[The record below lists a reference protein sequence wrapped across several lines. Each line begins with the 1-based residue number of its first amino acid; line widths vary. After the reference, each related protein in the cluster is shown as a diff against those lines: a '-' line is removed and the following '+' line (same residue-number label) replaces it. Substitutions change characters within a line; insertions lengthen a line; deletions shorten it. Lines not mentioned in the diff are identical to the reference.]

1 MINLEYDLDKSFQEI
16 YYRVDNRINE
26 GSVESVDG
34 EYVNISIYSPLSG
47 IIYIL
52 IVDKVDRVSEINRV
66 SRINRINRVNW
77 IKSSQQKMY
86 CMCLFLGIISVELI
100 GSIGLIESNQQ
111 KETIICAFL

>member
-16 YYRVDNRINE
+16 CYRVDNRINE

-52 IVDKVDRVSEINRV
+52 IVDKVDRVSETNRV
-66 SRINRINRVNW
+66 SRINRINRVN
-77 IKSSQQKMY
+77 
-86 CMCLFLGIISVELI
+86 
-100 GSIGLIESNQQ
+100 
-111 KETIICAFL
+111 